1 MLTIKI
7 LCTYKSLDGRKLDS
21 PFHVAQSQIANCYI
35 ILPLGLFKF
44 FTLRGNLKR
53 NWKYVAKLF
62 GEACQSIF
70 FHLRLY
76 LRLVRRLK
84 TSFAAWNTYG
94 ESRKRYKK
102 KYFGRRRIHHSTSL
116 NNSIFARNQGEITQ
130 SNHDQPL
137 RNPRVSKIILN

>member
-1 MLTIKI
+1 MYIQESGWKKIRLTFSC
-7 LCTYKSLDGRKLDS
+7 CTESN
-21 PFHVAQSQIANCYI
+21 ANCYSV
-35 ILPLGLFKF
+35 ILPGLFKF

-62 GEACQSIF
+62 GEDWQSTF